1 MNSGIILYSLLQCYV
16 IAFLICFCIVLNN
29 KLIIFNKIII
39 VQIIVLEVCNV
50 CELVSHMF
58 MDISI
63 FVDITTLLVYYYIFI
78 FHTRIWYQLNI
89 ELLYNIIYKC
99 SHS

>member
-16 IAFLICFCIVLNN
+16 IVFLICFCIVLNN
-29 KLIIFNKIII
+29 KLIIFNKLII
-39 VQIIVLEVCNV
+39 VQVIVLEVCNV

-63 FVDITTLLVYYYIFI
+63 FVDITTLLVFYIFI
-78 FHTRIWYQLNI
+78 FIHEYGIN
-89 ELLYNIIYKC
+89 
-99 SHS
+99 